1 MIKAVIFDMYETLIT
16 HYKSSLYFSP
26 EMAEDAGIPVE
37 RFLPLWRGTESDRWV
52 GKMTFEDTITM
63 IMEKNHCYS
72 EKNLKKITEKR
83 IATKEEGFR
92 QLHEEIIP
100 MLRKLK
106 EKGVKVGL
114 ISNCFSEEVTVIR
127 KSVLFPYF
135 DQVYLSYEQGVQKP
149 DPEIYRR
156 CMRDFHVNPEECLY
170 VGDGGSRELEAAKA
184 LGMKPLQAVWYF
196 QEGLEYQSKRDSR
209 FEQLERPL
217 EVLAYIDKRGASR
230 NEAGNH

>member
-37 RFLPLWRGTESDRWV
+37 KFLPLWRNTESERWV

-72 EKNLKKITEKR
+72 EENLKKITEKR

-92 QLHEEIIP
+92 QLHENIIP
-100 MLRKLK
+100 MMQALRQ
-106 EKGVKVGL
+106 KGMLVGL

-127 KSVLFPYF
+127 RSILFPYF
-135 DQVYLSYEQGVQKP
+135 TQVYLSYEQGIQKP
-149 DPEIYRR
+149 DPEIYKR
-156 CMRDFHVNPEECLY
+156 CMRDFHVKPEECLY
-170 VGDGGSRELEAAKA
+170 IGDGGSQELQAART

-196 QEGLEYQSKRDSR
+196 QDDLPYQSKRNPE
-209 FEQLERPL
+209 FEQVENPL
-217 EVLAYIDKRGASR
+217 DVLKYIK
-230 NEAGNH
+230 